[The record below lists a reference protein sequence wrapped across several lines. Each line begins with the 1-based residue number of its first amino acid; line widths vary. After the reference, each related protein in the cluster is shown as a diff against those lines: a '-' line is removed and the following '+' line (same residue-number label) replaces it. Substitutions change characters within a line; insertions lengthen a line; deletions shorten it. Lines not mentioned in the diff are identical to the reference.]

1 MKMKEIVSGSLPI
14 PNIPDFSKS
23 THECDM
29 DGYKIMSTIWKGYYA
44 LGILDEHNNPMSY
57 CIIESE
63 KDGYNRFVE
72 IYTLPEHRG
81 KNLAAIILLAL
92 KGKLGIKLRIDPD
105 DIVSKNGRSLILAMI
120 KNGRLQ
126 PALLDG
132 TKLSYDQVSDIF
144 NELVKTD
151 ITLILEG
158 HNIKYKK
165 YDKDETLH
173 PMWYIREN
181 ISMNGIEEF
190 YKDEE

>member
-1 MKMKEIVSGSLPI
+1 MKITEIVSGSLLN

-23 THECDM
+23 TYECDM

-44 LGILDEHNNPMSY
+44 LGILDENNNPMSY
-57 CIIESE
+57 CIVEPE

-72 IYTLPEHRG
+72 IYTTPQHRG
-81 KNLAAIILLAL
+81 KNFAAIILLAL

-105 DIVSKNGRSLILAMI
+105 DIVSKNGRALILAMI

-132 TKLSYDQVSDIF
+132 TKLSYDQVSDMF

-151 ITLILEG
+151 STLILEG

-165 YDKDETLH
+165 YDNDETLH

-181 ISMNGIEEF
+181 VLPNGIKELYEE
-190 YKDEE
+190 